1 MRLGARIKFV
11 GQGDCTVAL
20 PIQWCIIDMSD
31 QETPRRTDAFDWVFW
46 LQWVM
51 LTTLGW
57 LLGWTLFTE
66 VGSGVGIGVM
76 QWWMLRTLFPQA
88 SWWMLASTLGG
99 AVGWGIAIILVPSEL
114 GILAGAIVGAGIG
127 VAQWLVL
134 RRWVY
139 QAGWWIP
146 LSALGWALGL
156 TGLLGAPLVGVV
168 AGAAT
173 GVALPFLLNNKR
185 LHTGESG

>member
-1 MRLGARIKFV
+1 
-11 GQGDCTVAL
+11 
-20 PIQWCIIDMSD
+20 MSD
-31 QETPRRTDAFDWVFW
+31 QEAPRRADAFDWVFW

-51 LTTLGW
+51 FTTLGW

-66 VGSGVGIGVM
+66 IGSGVGIGVM
-76 QWWMLRTLFPQA
+76 QWWMLRPLFPEAQ
-88 SWWMLASTLGG
+88 WWMLASALGG
-99 AVGWGIAIILVPSEL
+99 AVGWLTAILLVPSEL

-127 VAQWLVL
+127 VAQWLLL

-146 LSALGWALGL
+146 LSALGWGLGL
-156 TGLLGAPLVGVV
+156 TGILGVPLVGAV

-173 GVALPFLLNNKR
+173 GVALPFLLSNR
-185 LHTGESG
+185 HPPEEEPR